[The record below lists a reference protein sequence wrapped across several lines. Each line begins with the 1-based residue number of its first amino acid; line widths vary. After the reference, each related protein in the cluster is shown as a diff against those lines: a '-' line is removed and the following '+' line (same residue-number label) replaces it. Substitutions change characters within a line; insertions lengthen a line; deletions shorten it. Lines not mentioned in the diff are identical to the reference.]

1 MPKMAKN
8 AAHDLKPIDAYKR
21 DAANLLKA
29 VRADDASARDR
40 FRRLENVPAGLQL
53 KHALTVIAHEAGFP
67 TWSALKSAAE
77 EVDFS
82 EIFAA
87 PGLKDSI
94 NHWFRNYEEAKAHQ
108 MANGGV
114 LLPYRIQAFVT
125 SLEILPRL
133 GYEKDDP
140 DWADIGYDFIRPAS
154 DAALARIKARLS
166 RRLTAKF

>member
-8 AAHDLKPIDAYKR
+8 AAHDLKPIDTYKR
-21 DAANLLKA
+21 DAAKLLKA
-29 VRADDASARDR
+29 VRADDAAARIR
-40 FRRLENVPAGLQL
+40 FHQLENAPAGMQL

-108 MANGGV
+108 AAHGGV
-114 LLPYRIQAFVT
+114 LLPYRTQAFVT

-140 DWADIGYDFIRPAS
+140 DWAGIGYDFIQPAS
-154 DAALARIKARLS
+154 TEALARIKTRLS
-166 RRLTAKF
+166 RRLTTKF

>member
-1 MPKMAKN
+1 MPDT
-8 AAHDLKPIDAYKR
+8 HDLKPIDTYKR
-21 DAANLLKA
+21 DAAKLLKA
-29 VRADDASARDR
+29 VRADDASARER
-40 FRRLENVPAGLQL
+40 FRRLENAPAGLQL

-67 TWSALKSAAE
+67 TWTALKSAAE

-108 MANGGV
+108 AANGGV
-114 LLPYRIQAFVT
+114 LLPYRTQAFVT

-133 GYEKDDP
+133 GYGKDDP
-140 DWADIGYDFIRPAS
+140 DWADIGYDFIKPAS
-154 DAALARIKARLS
+154 EAALARIKTRLS

>member
-1 MPKMAKN
+1 MPDT
-8 AAHDLKPIDAYKR
+8 HDLKPIDQYKR
-21 DAANLLKA
+21 DAARLLKA
-29 VRADDASARDR
+29 VRAGDASARDR
-40 FRRLENVPAGLQL
+40 FRQLENAPAGLQL

-67 TWSALKSAAE
+67 TWTALKNAAE

-82 EIFAA
+82 EIFVA

-94 NHWFRNYEEAKAHQ
+94 NHWFRNYEEASAHQ
-108 MANGGV
+108 AAHGGV
-114 LLPYRIQAFVT
+114 LLPYRHQAFVT

-140 DWADIGYDFIRPAS
+140 DWAEIGYDFIQPAS
-154 DAALARIKARLS
+154 VEALARIKMRLS

>member
-8 AAHDLKPIDAYKR
+8 AAHDLKSIDTYKR
-21 DAANLLKA
+21 DAAKLLKA
-29 VRADDASARDR
+29 VRADDATARTR
-40 FRRLENVPAGLQL
+40 FSRLENAPAGLQL

-67 TWSALKSAAE
+67 TWTALKNAAE

-94 NHWFRNYEEAKAHQ
+94 NHWFRNYEEARAHQ

-114 LLPYRIQAFVT
+114 LLPYRTQAFVT

-154 DAALARIKARLS
+154 ETALARIKARLS

>member
-1 MPKMAKN
+1 MAN
-8 AAHDLKPIDAYKR
+8 TPHDLKPIDTYKR
-21 DAANLLKA
+21 DAARLLKA
-29 VRADDASARDR
+29 VRADDATARGR
-40 FRRLENVPAGLQL
+40 FRHLENVPAGLQL

-67 TWSALKSAAE
+67 TWTALKNAAE

-82 EIFAA
+82 EVFAA

-94 NHWFRNYEEAKAHQ
+94 NHWFRDYDAAKAHQ

-114 LLPYRIQAFVT
+114 LLPYRHQAFVT

-140 DWADIGYDFIRPAS
+140 DWADIGYDFINPDS
-154 DAALARIKARLS
+154 TEALTRIKARLS

>member
-1 MPKMAKN
+1 MPDM
-8 AAHDLKPIDAYKR
+8 HDLKPLDTYKR
-21 DAANLLKA
+21 DAAKLLKA
-29 VRADDASARDR
+29 VRADDVGARDR
-40 FRRLENVPAGLQL
+40 FRRLENAPLGVQL
-53 KHALTVIAHEAGFP
+53 KHALTVIAQEAGFP
-67 TWSALKSAAE
+67 NWTALKTAAE

-94 NHWFRNYEEAKAHQ
+94 NHWFRDYDAAKAHQ
-108 MANGGV
+108 QAHGGV
-114 LLPYRIQAFVT
+114 LLPYRHQAFVT

-154 DAALARIKARLS
+154 TEALTRIKARLS

>member
-1 MPKMAKN
+1 MPDK
-8 AAHDLKPIDAYKR
+8 HDLKPIDSYKR
-21 DAANLLKA
+21 DAAKLLKA
-29 VRADDASARDR
+29 LRADDATAHDR
-40 FRRLENVPAGLQL
+40 FRHLENVPAGLQL

-67 TWSALKSAAE
+67 TWTALKNAAE
-77 EVDFS
+77 ETDFS

-94 NHWFRNYEEAKAHQ
+94 NHWFRNYDEARAHQ
-108 MANGGV
+108 LANGGV
-114 LLPYRIQAFVT
+114 LLPYRDQAFVT
-125 SLEILPRL
+125 SLEVLPRL

-154 DAALARIKARLS
+154 PDALTRIKTRLS

>member
-1 MPKMAKN
+1 MPDM
-8 AAHDLKPIDAYKR
+8 HDLKSIDQYKR
-21 DAANLLKA
+21 DAAKLLKA
-29 VRADDASARDR
+29 VRADDAIARDR
-40 FRRLENVPAGLQL
+40 FHRLENAPAGLQL

-67 TWSALKSAAE
+67 SWMALKSAAE

-94 NHWFRNYEEAKAHQ
+94 NHWFRNYAEAKAHQ
-108 MANGGV
+108 AVNGGV
-114 LLPYRIQAFVT
+114 LLPYRTQAFVT

-140 DWADIGYDFIRPAS
+140 DWSDIGYDFIHPAS
-154 DAALARIKARLS
+154 TEALARIKARLS